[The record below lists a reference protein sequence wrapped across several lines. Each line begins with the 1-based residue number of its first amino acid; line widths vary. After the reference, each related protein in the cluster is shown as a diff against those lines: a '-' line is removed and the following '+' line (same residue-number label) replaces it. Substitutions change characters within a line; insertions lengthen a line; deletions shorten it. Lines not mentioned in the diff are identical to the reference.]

1 MCERSPLG
9 LPHTQNRMSWHPRV
23 AEILLMSFPKTLRVC
38 GDLKTSPK
46 FVGWLDSWGQSF
58 CQLSETERE
67 DEEEGRAGGRG
78 AQLRYARTS
87 LTRFPGVCAHIHAPT
102 HRNTCRACEHAGRVA
117 GPVGGLAIL
126 FSLSVRCV
134 CVCVCVCAV
143 QSIFESILEYL
154 SIYLSIYL
162 RMYLSICS
170 GSLPCQRCLCWSLSC
185 VCVCVFI
192 TAVPMKKL
200 FAWGGFGL

>member
-1 MCERSPLG
+1 
-9 LPHTQNRMSWHPRV
+9 
-23 AEILLMSFPKTLRVC
+23 
-38 GDLKTSPK
+38 
-46 FVGWLDSWGQSF
+46 LDSWGQIF

-67 DEEEGRAGGRG
+67 DEEEEGRADGRG
-78 AQLRYARTS
+78 AQLRYARTR
-87 LTRFPGVCAHIHAPT
+87 LTLFPGVCAHIHAPM
-102 HRNTCRACEHAGRVA
+102 HWNTCRAGAHAGRAA

-126 FSLSVRCV
+126 FSLGVR

-162 RMYLSICS
+162 RMYLSICPW
-170 GSLPCQRCLCWSLSC
+170 SLPCQRCLCWSLPC
-185 VCVCVFI
+185 VCVRVFI

-200 FAWGGFGL
+200 FAWGDWCECVCLLIILHSF